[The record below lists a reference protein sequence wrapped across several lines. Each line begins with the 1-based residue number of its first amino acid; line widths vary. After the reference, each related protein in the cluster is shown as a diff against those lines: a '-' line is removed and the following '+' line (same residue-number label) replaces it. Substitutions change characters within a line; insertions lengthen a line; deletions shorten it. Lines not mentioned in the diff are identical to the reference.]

1 MKEFFS
7 SKKFIVI
14 ACIAAFLIG
23 VMIYAAVSSS
33 NAISSAIGTAF
44 SPVQKFSNKISDAVT
59 ETIDMLINARDYY
72 NENLA
77 LKEELAEL
85 YAKISDYTQLEQENE
100 HLREMIDLA
109 DSSNGI
115 ELSEPCQVIGRTAN
129 DPYGSFFIDKGEK
142 DGIEYY
148 DPVVTA
154 NGLAGYVTEVQYTY
168 SKVTTLLSNELS
180 LGVYCVRTGET
191 GVIEGGY
198 ELALDGKVRMVYIP
212 LECELGEGDIL
223 LTSGYS
229 GTVPKGIVVGLLQ
242 DSYIASNG
250 LSRSADV
257 TPAVDPYSLKTVFV
271 ITDFDGKG
279 SAYDE
284 EN

>member
-1 MKEFFS
+1 MKEFIR

-23 VMIYAAVSSS
+23 IMIYAAVSSS

-44 SPVQKFSNKISDAVT
+44 APIQRFSNNISDAVT
-59 ETIDMLINARDYY
+59 NTIDMLINARDYY
-72 NENLA
+72 EENQQ
-77 LKEELAEL
+77 LKEQIAEL
-85 YAKISDYTQLEQENE
+85 YAQMSDYTQVMQENE

-109 DSSNGI
+109 KSQDGI
-115 ELSEPCQVIGRTAN
+115 ELSEPCTVIGRVAN
-129 DPYGSFFIDKGEK
+129 DVYGAFFIDKGRK

-154 NGLAGYVTEVQYTY
+154 NGFVGYVTEVEYTY
-168 SKVTTLLSNELS
+168 SKVTTILSNELS

-191 GVIEGGY
+191 GVIEGSY
-198 ELALDGKVRMVYIP
+198 ALALESQVRMVYIP
-212 LECELGEGDIL
+212 LECELGEGDIVI
-223 LTSGYS
+223 TSGYS
-229 GTVPKGIVVGLLQ
+229 GTVPKGIVIGTVE
-242 DSYIASNG
+242 DTFIAQNG
-250 LSRSADV
+250 LSRSGHIK
-257 TPAVDPYSLKTVFV
+257 PSVDPYDLKTVFV

-279 SAYDE
+279 SAYE